1 MRTLLRAALTTAGST
16 LDWSHVV
23 SQIGMF
29 AFTGLTP
36 EEVDALAADFSVFLT
51 RDGRVSMAGV
61 NSKNVEYIAKCIH
74 EVTKGRGHT

>member
-1 MRTLLRAALTTAGST
+1 MCRRPR
-16 LDWSHVV
+16 HVE

-36 EEVDALAADFSVFLT
+36 EEVDKLAADFSIFLT

-61 NSKNVEYIAKCIH
+61 NSKNVEYIAKSLH
-74 EVTKGRGHT
+74 EVTKARA